1 MHCTNTSD
9 QFQDNPSRIGAN
21 GVSASAPLSP
31 PRGVGDRPDP
41 LLYHSENNSDKVCK
55 NNAIKYEKKS
65 YHPTSIQAKTFH
77 TLDMNCKHWM
87 KVYGKE
93 YIGVLTLTFK
103 ENLKCMKES
112 QRRWNNLQR
121 LIKRED
127 KFQVLVKI
135 AEAQKRGAV
144 HYHILVK
151 TNAPIRGNICWE
163 TYEKMG
169 KVSDRKEKRKLGKEL
184 AKTAEPEL
192 KDLWGWLRQKC
203 KSTGFGRHELMPMKK
218 PEHVKNYIGK
228 YLEKDMAESSL
239 KQGGKNKGYR
249 VITYGKQAP
258 KVASTKFSWN
268 CGHASLYRR
277 RLATWAKRRG
287 IKNEEE
293 MAEIYGKAWSW
304 KIYPHVMRDYTIHDY
319 MEKENFVLTDPENH
333 KLDKVWPW
341 KGQIISGAFS
351 HQTKENIMNDY
362 LTDDEIKRTN
372 FREHEKHYKKYQ
384 SAEKAKALHEKIYG

>member
-1 MHCTNTSD
+1 MHFTKSTD
-9 QFQDNPSRIGAN
+9 QFQGNHLRTGCK
-21 GVSASAPLSP
+21 GVSASASPHPLS
-31 PRGVGDRPDP
+31 GGGDRPEP

-169 KVSDRKEKRKLGKEL
+169 KVSDRK
-184 AKTAEPEL
+184 
-192 KDLWGWLRQKC
+192 
-203 KSTGFGRHELMPMKK
+203 
-218 PEHVKNYIGK
+218 
-228 YLEKDMAESSL
+228 
-239 KQGGKNKGYR
+239 
-249 VITYGKQAP
+249 
-258 KVASTKFSWN
+258 
-268 CGHASLYRR
+268 
-277 RLATWAKRRG
+277 
-287 IKNEEE
+287 
-293 MAEIYGKAWSW
+293 
-304 KIYPHVMRDYTIHDY
+304 
-319 MEKENFVLTDPENH
+319 
-333 KLDKVWPW
+333 
-341 KGQIISGAFS
+341 
-351 HQTKENIMNDY
+351 
-362 LTDDEIKRTN
+362 
-372 FREHEKHYKKYQ
+372 
-384 SAEKAKALHEKIYG
+384 